1 MELVKDISL
10 SITFEEVFTLQKEAK
25 VSADYQLVQDYLAG
39 NEKCLDII
47 YEKYSGKMYSI
58 CRRYIKDPEEARDVL
73 HDSFIKVFLHLKN
86 FRFESALETWM
97 TRIIINTALNHV
109 KREVYIN
116 LKQNINNKDFA
127 DEKGFESSYPEDIS
141 AEKLL
146 EIMQELPVGYRT
158 VLNLYVF
165 EELNHKEIAKILKI
179 TEATS
184 RSQLF
189 KARIMMKLMLKKR
202 LML

>member
-1 MELVKDISL
+1 VELVKDISL